1 MLLITN
7 LTDYDELDLLQSGCS
22 RCQRSL
28 SYQPDVSHG
37 VQKVQIAI
45 MAICIII
52 FIIIIIPV
60 ITMLLLLKSLIQGQ
74 LRYQQQQRR
83 DRFRNRSHRIRPLI
97 DFGKEMQ

>member
-1 MLLITN
+1 MLLCTN
-7 LTDYDELDLLQSGCS
+7 LTDYDKLDLLQSGCS

-28 SYQPDVSHG
+28 GYQSDVSHG

-45 MAICIII
+45 MAIC
-52 FIIIIIPV
+52 IIIIIPV

-83 DRFRNRSHRIRPLI
+83 ERFRNRSHGIRPLI